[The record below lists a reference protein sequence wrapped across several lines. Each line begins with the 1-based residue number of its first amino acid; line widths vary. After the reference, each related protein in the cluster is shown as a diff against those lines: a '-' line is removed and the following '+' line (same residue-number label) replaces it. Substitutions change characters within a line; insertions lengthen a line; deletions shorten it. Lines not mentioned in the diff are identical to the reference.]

1 MITDPDNLGQLGRKL
16 EEPDLPLVYRILY
29 QLIDEK
35 YRVLLDASSDFM
47 CIADREGKFIYVNKH
62 LADSLGYTKK
72 ELMAMHLRDII
83 APEMRSL
90 FLDRTRTFLKRG
102 KIQIDDFVLVT
113 KYGGKIAGE
122 MTAMAFFDNCGK
134 YCGVRSVF
142 KDRTRFKEMERLE
155 KKYESMLEEGIDS
168 LDQVILILD
177 SDAKVRWASSS
188 VQKYLGLDK
197 TAVIGQD
204 ARQIFQARLTPLFH
218 DKDEF
223 LTELFKA
230 FENQQPM
237 SCLECAL
244 SPPGSEVA
252 FTVEHWSY
260 PIVHGTLQGGRIE
273 ILRDIS
279 ARKRAEERL
288 EYYHKKIHAIME
300 HAVEGI
306 AEVRPDNTI
315 EFINHSFLRM
325 LGYAE
330 TDMLNRPLT
339 DFIMPDQRIYL
350 ASIKLIRRA
359 REITFIRRDGSL
371 LYTLASS
378 IPLVFGS
385 QPPHALCFISNIS
398 ETKLVSLKLRD
409 ANMTLRALN
418 ESLNSLSLRDARTG
432 VYNARYLNERLGE
445 EIRRAQRYDRT
456 FSLILL
462 DIDFFKTI
470 NDTYGHVFGDCIL
483 GGVVSLLKDAVR
495 STDVI
500 VRYGGDEFVLF
511 LPDTG
516 PPGAAAASRKII
528 RMVKATPMGDPGRKI
543 SVSLS
548 VGVVSFPQAGKNDVR
563 ALLDAAD
570 EAMYRS
576 KGRGHNRIT
585 VCRKKDRM
593 VPAAAGRR
601 RAPSDAFRK
610 FQGRLYEINTRHEE
624 SVVESLKP
632 MVRQVAERL
641 GYPDGFMER
650 VVKDVE
656 ALGMSLKLP
665 AEEIRRAGQAA
676 YLAHLGFLRTPL
688 HILRKTQP
696 LTDEERGRIRE
707 HPLQSA
713 QMIREISFLEPLCR
727 IILCHHE
734 RYDGEG
740 YPRGLKGEDVPLAAR
755 MILLSEAYEAM
766 ITPRPYRPEPL
777 SEEAA
782 LDVIRKESGRQFDPI
797 LVEHFL
803 RLAS

>member
-1 MITDPDNLGQLGRKL
+1 MIMDPDNLWYPGRKL
-16 EEPDLPLVYRILY
+16 DEPDLPLVYRILY

-72 ELMAMHLRDII
+72 ELMGMHLRDII
-83 APEMRSL
+83 SPEMRSV
-90 FLDRTRTFLKRG
+90 FLDRTRTFLKKG
-102 KIQIDDFVLVT
+102 KIKIDKFVLLT
-113 KYGGKIAGE
+113 KYGGKITGE
-122 MTAMAFFDNCGK
+122 MNAMAFFDNTGK

-142 KDRTRFKEMERLE
+142 KDRTRFMEIERLE

-168 LDQVILILD
+168 LDQVIMILD

-188 VQKYLGLDK
+188 VRKYLGVDK
-197 TAVIGQD
+197 TAIIGED
-204 ARQIFQARLTPLFH
+204 ARQIFQARLTPLFQ
-218 DKDEF
+218 DKEEF
-223 LTELFKA
+223 LAELFTA
-230 FENQQPM
+230 FESQQPM

-244 SPPGSEVA
+244 CPADSDA
-252 FTVEHWSY
+252 TFTVEHWSY
-260 PIVHGTLQGGRIE
+260 PIVQGALQGGRIE

-279 ARKRAEERL
+279 VRKRAEERL

-306 AEVRPDNTI
+306 VEVRPDNTI
-315 EFINHSFLRM
+315 EFINRSFLRM

-330 TDMLNRPLT
+330 TDVLNRPLT

-359 REITFIRRDGSL
+359 REITFIRRDGTL

-378 IPLVFGS
+378 IPLVFDS

-409 ANMTLRALN
+409 ANLTLRALN
-418 ESLNSLSLRDARTG
+418 ESLNNLSLRDGRTG
-432 VYNARYLNERLGE
+432 VYNARYLNERLTE
-445 EIRRAQRYDRT
+445 EIQRAQRYDRP
-456 FSLILL
+456 FSLIML

-483 GGVVSLLKDAVR
+483 GEVVSLLKDAVR
-495 STDVI
+495 STDVV

-511 LPDTG
+511 LPDTRLEG
-516 PPGAAAASRKII
+516 AVAAARKII
-528 RMVKATPMGDPGRKI
+528 RMLKATPMGDATRKI

-548 VGVVSFPQAGKNDVR
+548 VGVVSFPQAGKNDAR
-563 ALLDAAD
+563 SLLDAAD
-570 EAMYRS
+570 QAMYRS

-585 VCRKKDRM
+585 VYRKKDM
-593 VPAAAGRR
+593 AARGARGRQAAR
-601 RAPSDAFRK
+601 SDAFRK
-610 FQGRLYEINTRHEE
+610 FQSRLHEINLRHEGA
-624 SVVESLKP
+624 VIESLKP
-632 MVRQVAERL
+632 MVRQVSERL
-641 GYPDGFMER
+641 GYRDGFMER

-665 AEEIRRAGQAA
+665 AEEIRRVSQAA
-676 YLAHLGFLRTPL
+676 YLAQLGFLRTPL
-688 HILRKTQP
+688 HILTKTQP
-696 LTDEERGRIRE
+696 LADEERARLRE

-713 QMIREISFLEPLCR
+713 RMIREISFLEPLCR

-740 YPRGLKGEDVPLAAR
+740 YPRGLKGEDVPLGAR

-782 LDVIRKESGRQFDPI
+782 LDVIRRESGRQFDPI

-803 RLAS
+803 RLAF

>member
-1 MITDPDNLGQLGRKL
+1 MINPDNLWHLGRKL

-29 QLIDEK
+29 QLVDEK

-47 CIADREGKFIYVNKH
+47 CIADRDGKFIYVNKN

-72 ELMAMHLRDII
+72 ELMGMRLKEII
-83 APEMRSL
+83 APEMRPL
-90 FLDRTRTFLKRG
+90 FLDRTRTFLKKG
-102 KIQIDDFVLVT
+102 KIKIDDFVLVT
-113 KYGGKIAGE
+113 KYGGKITGE
-122 MTAMAFFDNCGK
+122 MNAMAFFDNTGK

-142 KDRTRFKEMERLE
+142 KDRRRFKEMERPE
-155 KKYESMLEEGIDS
+155 KKYETMLEEGIDS

-177 SDAKVRWASSS
+177 SDGKVRWASSS
-188 VQKYLGLDK
+188 VLKYLGVDK
-197 TAVIGQD
+197 AVLIGED
-204 ARQIFQARLTPLFH
+204 ARGIFQARLTPFFQ
-218 DKDEF
+218 DKEEF
-223 LTELFKA
+223 LAQLAAA

-237 SCLECAL
+237 NCLECAL
-244 SPPGSEVA
+244 CPAGSDA
-252 FTVEHWSY
+252 TFTVEHWSY
-260 PIVHGTLQGGRIE
+260 PIVQGALQGGRIE
-273 ILRDIS
+273 ILRDVS
-279 ARKRAEERL
+279 ARRRAEERL

-315 EFINHSFLRM
+315 EFINRSFLRM

-330 TDMLNRPLT
+330 TDVLNRPLT
-339 DFIMPDQRIYL
+339 DFILPDQRIYL

-359 REITFIRRDGSL
+359 REITFVRRDGTL

-385 QPPHALCFISNIS
+385 QPPHAMCFISNIS
-398 ETKLVSLKLRD
+398 ETKLVSLKMRD
-409 ANMTLRALN
+409 ANLTLRALN
-418 ESLNSLSLRDARTG
+418 ESLNSLTLRDSRTG
-432 VYNARYLNERLGE
+432 VYNARYLNERLTE
-445 EIRRAQRYDRT
+445 EIRRAQRYDRP

-483 GGVVSLLKDAVR
+483 TEVVALLKDAVR

-511 LPDTG
+511 LPDTRLG
-516 PPGAAAASRKII
+516 GAVAAARKII
-528 RMVKATPMGDPGRKI
+528 RMIKATPMGDATRKMA
-543 SVSLS
+543 VSLS
-548 VGVVSFPQAGKNDVR
+548 VGVVAFPLAGKNDVR
-563 ALLDAAD
+563 SLLDAAD
-570 EAMYRS
+570 QAMYRS

-585 VCRKKDRM
+585 VYRKQGLAARGGRGRK
-593 VPAAAGRR
+593 PAR
-601 RAPSDAFRK
+601 SDAFRK
-610 FQGRLYEINTRHEE
+610 FQGRLHEINVHHEE
-624 SVVESLKP
+624 AVIESLKP
-632 MVRQVAERL
+632 MVRQVSERL
-641 GYPDGFMER
+641 GYRNGFMDR
-650 VVKDVE
+650 IVKDVE

-665 AEEIRRAGQAA
+665 AEEVRRAAQAA

-688 HILRKTQP
+688 HILTKAQP
-696 LTDEERGRIRE
+696 LTDEERSRIRE

-713 QMIREISFLEPLCR
+713 RMIREISFLEPLCR

-740 YPRGLKGEDVPLAAR
+740 YPRGLKGEDIPLASR

-766 ITPRPYRPEPL
+766 RVPRPYRPEPL

-782 LDVIRKESGRQFDPI
+782 LDVIRNESGRQFDPI

-803 RLAS
+803 RLAF

>member
-1 MITDPDNLGQLGRKL
+1 MMEPDNLWHLGRKL
-16 EEPDLPLVYRILY
+16 GEPDLPLAYQILY

-72 ELMAMHLRDII
+72 ELIGMRLRDII
-83 APEMRSL
+83 APEMRAD
-90 FLDRTRTFLKRG
+90 FLDRSRTFLKKG
-102 KIQIDDFVLVT
+102 KIKIDDFVLLT
-113 KYGGKIAGE
+113 KYGGKITGE
-122 MTAMAFFDNCGK
+122 MNAMAFFDNTGK

-142 KDRTRFKEMERLE
+142 KDHTRFVEMERLE
-155 KKYESMLEEGIDS
+155 KKYESMLEDGIDS

-177 SDAKVRWASSS
+177 ADAKVRWASSS
-188 VQKYLGLDK
+188 AQRYLGMDK
-197 TAVIGQD
+197 GGIIGKD
-204 ARQIFQARLTPLFH
+204 VRQIFQARLSPLFQ
-218 DKDEF
+218 DKEEF
-223 LTELFKA
+223 FAELFTA
-230 FENQQPM
+230 FETQQPM

-244 SPPGSEVA
+244 CPIGSDVP

-260 PIVHGTLQGGRIE
+260 PIVQGALQGGRIE

-279 ARKRAEERL
+279 ARKKAEESL

-315 EFINHSFLRM
+315 EFINRSFLHM

-330 TDMLNRPLT
+330 TDVLNRPLT

-359 REITFIRRDGSL
+359 REITFIRRDTTP

-385 QPPHALCFISNIS
+385 QPPHSLCFITNIS

-409 ANMTLRALN
+409 ANLTLRALN
-418 ESLNSLSLRDARTG
+418 ESLNSLSLRDGRTG
-432 VYNARYLNERLGE
+432 VYNARYLNERLTGE
-445 EIRRAQRYDRT
+445 IKRSQRYERS

-483 GGVVSLLKDAVR
+483 EELVCLLKDAVR

-511 LPDTG
+511 LPDTRLEG
-516 PPGAAAASRKII
+516 AVAAARKIVRRI
-528 RMVKATPMGDPGRKI
+528 KATPLGDASRRMPV
-543 SVSLS
+543 SVS
-548 VGVVSFPQAGKNDVR
+548 VGVVSFPEAGKNDVHS
-563 ALLDAAD
+563 LLDAAD
-570 EAMYRS
+570 QAMYRS
-576 KGRGHNRIT
+576 KARGHNRIT
-585 VCRKKDRM
+585 VYKKKGVGTKGARDPRSAR
-593 VPAAAGRR
+593 P
-601 RAPSDAFRK
+601 DAFRK
-610 FQGRLYEINTRHEE
+610 FQGRLHDINVHHEE
-624 SVVESLKP
+624 AVIESFKP
-632 MVRQVAERL
+632 MVRQVAQRL
-641 GYPDGFMER
+641 GYQNGFMER

-665 AEEIRRAGQAA
+665 AEDIRRAAQAA
-676 YLAHLGFLRTPL
+676 YLSYLGFLRTPL
-688 HILRKTQP
+688 HILTKTQP
-696 LTDEERGRIRE
+696 LTDEDRSRIRE

-713 QMIREISFLEPLCR
+713 RMIREISFLEPLCR

-740 YPRGLKGEDVPLAAR
+740 YPRGLKAEDIPLAAR
-755 MILLSEAYEAM
+755 MILLSETYEAL

-777 SEEAA
+777 TEDRA
-782 LDVIRKESGRQFDPI
+782 LDVIRSESGRQFDPI

-803 RLAS
+803 RLAF

>member
-1 MITDPDNLGQLGRKL
+1 MR
-16 EEPDLPLVYRILY
+16 
-29 QLIDEK
+29 
-35 YRVLLDASSDFM
+35 
-47 CIADREGKFIYVNKH
+47 
-62 LADSLGYTKK
+62 
-72 ELMAMHLRDII
+72 LRDII
-83 APEMRSL
+83 AAEMRPL
-90 FLDRTRTFLKRG
+90 FLDRTRTFLKKG
-102 KIQIDDFVLVT
+102 KIKIDDFVLVT
-113 KYGGKIAGE
+113 KYGGRITGE
-122 MTAMAFFDNCGK
+122 MNAMAFFDNTGK

-142 KDRTRFKEMERLE
+142 KDRTRLMEIERLE
-155 KKYESMLEEGIDS
+155 KKYESMLEEGIDA

-188 VQKYLGLDK
+188 VQKYLGIDK
-197 TAVIGQD
+197 TALIGED
-204 ARQIFQARLTPLFH
+204 ARRVFQARLTPLFQ
-218 DKDEF
+218 DKAEF
-223 LTELFKA
+223 LAELFAA

-237 SCLECAL
+237 SCPECAL
-244 SPPGSEVA
+244 SPADSDA
-252 FTVEHWSY
+252 TFTVEHWSY
-260 PIVHGTLQGGRIE
+260 PIVQGTLQGGRIE
-273 ILRDIS
+273 ILRDVS

-315 EFINHSFLRM
+315 EFINRSFLRM
-325 LGYAE
+325 LGHAE
-330 TDMLNRPLT
+330 TDVLNRPLT

-359 REITFIRRDGSL
+359 REITFVRRDGTL

-398 ETKLVSLKLRD
+398 ETKLVSMKLRD
-409 ANMTLRALN
+409 ANLTLRALN
-418 ESLNSLSLRDARTG
+418 ESLNSLSLRDGRTG
-432 VYNARYLNERLGE
+432 VYNARYLNERLSE
-445 EIRRAQRYDRT
+445 EIKRSQRYDRP

-470 NDTYGHVFGDCIL
+470 NDTYGHVFGDSIL
-483 GGVVSLLKDAVR
+483 GEVVRLLKDAVR

-511 LPDTG
+511 LPDTRPEG
-516 PPGAAAASRKII
+516 AVAAARKII
-528 RMVKATPMGDPGRKI
+528 RMVKATPMGDATRRI

-548 VGVVSFPQAGKNDVR
+548 VGVVSFPRAGKSDVCS
-563 ALLDAAD
+563 LLDAVD
-570 EAMYRS
+570 QAMYHS

-585 VCRKKDRM
+585 VFKKKGM
-593 VPAAAGRR
+593 AARGAGGRQPPR
-601 RAPSDAFRK
+601 SDAFRK
-610 FQGRLYEINTRHEE
+610 FQGRLHEINVRHEE
-624 SVVESLKP
+624 AVIESLKP
-632 MVRQVAERL
+632 MVRQVSQRL
-641 GYPDGFMER
+641 GYQNGFMER

-656 ALGMSLKLP
+656 ALGMSLRLP
-665 AEEIRRAGQAA
+665 AEEIRRAAQAA

-688 HILRKTQP
+688 HILAKTQP

-713 QMIREISFLEPLCR
+713 RMIREISFLEPLCR

-740 YPRGLKGEDVPLAAR
+740 YPRGLKGEDVPLGAR
-755 MILLSEAYEAM
+755 MILLAEAYEAM

-803 RLAS
+803 RLAF